1 MKIEMMDVSCGY
13 GKNSV
18 LSRVNLTV
26 DMEETT
32 ILIGANGIGKTTL
45 FKAILGSS
53 DVISGKIAVN
63 GVDITRYSR
72 KEMAKLIAY
81 VPQVKNSKYDMTVE
95 AVVMMGRASYIG
107 YLESPSFD
115 DYESINRVLQFLELD
130 SCRHLMY
137 NELSGGQQQMVL
149 IARALAQETKY
160 LILDEPASNLDYKNQ
175 KKLIDTLKKLKVA
188 GIGSLVSVHNLDMV
202 QSICDRII
210 FINQRGEVKI
220 SFLPEILNDQLLSEV
235 YGTDVKILRD
245 GNEFFACVIM

>member
-1 MKIEMMDVSCGY
+1 MKIEMIDVSCGY

-18 LSRVNLTV
+18 LSKVDLTV
-26 DMEETT
+26 DMGETT

-45 FKAILGSS
+45 FKSLLGSA
-53 DVISGKIAVN
+53 DVIRGKIAIN
-63 GVDITRYSR
+63 GVDIARYSR

-95 AVVMMGRASYIG
+95 DVVMMGRASYIG
-107 YLESPSFD
+107 YLGAPSFD
-115 DYESINRVLQFLELD
+115 DYERVNKVLQFLELD
-130 SCRHLMY
+130 NCRNLVY

-175 KKLIDTLKKLKVA
+175 KKLIDTLKKLKEV
-188 GIGSLVSVHNLDMV
+188 GIGSLMSVHNLDMV

-210 FINQRGEVKI
+210 FINQRREVKI
-220 SFLPEILNDQLLSEV
+220 GELAEILTDKLLSEV

-245 GNEFFACVIM
+245 GNELFACVII